1 MAKNNNFDNLGQA
14 PIGAYEEFEGTP
26 PIDGWLECDGSTLTT
41 TDYPELFAII
51 GYEYGGS
58 GTDFD
63 LPTISDNI
71 IRAF

>member
-1 MAKNNNFDNLGQA
+1 MAKNDSANNHGEA
-14 PIGAYEEFEGTP
+14 PVGMIVRYDFAAPTN
-26 PIDGWLECDGSTLTT
+26 WLACDGSTLTT

-63 LPTISDNI
+63 LPTVTDNI
-71 IRAF
+71 IRSF